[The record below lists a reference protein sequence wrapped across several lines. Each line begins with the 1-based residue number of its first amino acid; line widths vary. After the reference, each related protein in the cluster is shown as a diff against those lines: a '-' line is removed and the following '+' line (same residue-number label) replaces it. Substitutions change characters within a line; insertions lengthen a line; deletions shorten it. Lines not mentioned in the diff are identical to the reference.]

1 MKNYIFLIMMSTFLT
16 DPPNLDVGKKI
27 YKERCKVCHG
37 ENGNVNPFA
46 ASVLSPPPRN
56 FTLEKSKQEL
66 SFARMIHSVTEG
78 RAGTA
83 MMPWKNILTSV
94 EIHSVVNYIRK
105 NLMKLKSNLRTNRN
119 LN

>member
-1 MKNYIFLIMMSTFLT
+1 MKSYLFLIIISTFLT
-16 DPPNLDVGKKI
+16 DQPNLDLGGKI

-37 ENGNVNPFA
+37 EKGNVNPFA

-66 SFARMIHSVTEG
+66 SKARMIHSVTEG

-94 EIHSVVNYIRK
+94 EIQSVVSFIRK
-105 NLMKLKSNLRTNRN
+105 NIMN
-119 LN
+119 LNSN